1 MSGGTSSKSPTDRRE
16 WRQRPTAER
25 IAYANKLL
33 VLHPRFREAVALLER
48 CHQSSKQAGE
58 PICGAIL
65 GSSGVG
71 KTSVVD
77 HYRRLHPPR
86 ETDTANCQPVLTGTL
101 QPVWKKGTGLACSVC
116 VIKIVKW
123 QVDTVRFY
131 SRPTPTSLPRE

>member
-1 MSGGTSSKSPTDRRE
+1 MSGATSSKSSTDRRE

-25 IAYANKLL
+25 IAFANKLL

-58 PICGAIL
+58 PVCGAIL

-86 ETDTANCQPVLTGTL
+86 ETDTANCQPVLKVTL
-101 QPVWKKGTGLACSVC
+101 QPVWKKGSAVTCRNGPEGAAHKLDLSPSSKRAAA
-116 VIKIVKW
+116 
-123 QVDTVRFY
+123 
-131 SRPTPTSLPRE
+131 

>member
-58 PICGAIL
+58 PVCGAIL

-77 HYRRLHPPR
+77 HYRRLHPPFPFF
-86 ETDTANCQPVLTGTL
+86 AS
-101 QPVWKKGTGLACSVC
+101 GLVPEVQRLLHYVC
-116 VIKIVKW
+116 RPMPAPKA
-123 QVDTVRFY
+123 
-131 SRPTPTSLPRE
+131 SRPTCSWPWVIPPGAAARWRV

>member
-1 MSGGTSSKSPTDRRE
+1 M
-16 WRQRPTAER
+16 AER
-25 IAYANKLL
+25 VAYANKLL

-58 PICGAIL
+58 PVCGAIL

-86 ETDTANCQPVLTGTL
+86 ETETANCQPVLKVTL
-101 QPVWKKGTGLACSVC
+101 QPVWKKGSG
-116 VIKIVKW
+116 VICRNGPAGALHRRLLTPFSKRS
-123 QVDTVRFY
+123 RFA
-131 SRPTPTSLPRE
+131 PGPG